1 MLYRFSFCS
10 FLLAISSSLF
20 AQLRPLELS
29 LGAEYERLNG
39 VSGTLSSTGS
49 DTLANLMTLWA
60 EDFNREY
67 PNVIIQIQA
76 AGSSTAPPAL
86 VEQTASLG
94 PMSRKM
100 KDVELQAFESRY
112 GYQPTAI
119 PVAVDAL
126 AVYVHKDNPLAGLT
140 IAELDGIFSSTRRCV
155 QSKPLET
162 WAALGLT
169 RPWAK
174 KKIQMFGRNSVSG
187 TYGFFKQIALC
198 KGDFRNSVSEQPG
211 SGSVVQAISGSLNGV
226 GYSGIGYRTSSV
238 RAVPIALNQNSPY
251 VEANAVNSMS
261 GDYPLARFLWIYINK
276 RPNQELPP
284 LEREFIRFVLS
295 RAGQESV
302 LKDGYIP
309 LPSMVIDSTLDSL
322 DMR

>member
-1 MLYRFSFCS
+1 MLYRFSSCI
-10 FLLAISSSLF
+10 FLLAISTSLF
-20 AQLRPLELS
+20 AQSRPLGLS

-39 VSGTLSSTGS
+39 VSGTLSSAGS

-94 PMSRKM
+94 PMSRRM
-100 KDVELQAFESRY
+100 KEVELQAFESRY

-140 IAELDGIFSSTRRCV
+140 IAQLDGIFSSTRRCG
-155 QSKPLET
+155 QSKALET
-162 WAALGLT
+162 WADLGLP
-169 RPWAK
+169 RPWAQ

-238 RAVPIALNQNSPY
+238 RAVPIALNQNAPY

-261 GDYPLARFLWIYINK
+261 GDYPLARFLWIYINR

-309 LPSMVIDSTLDSL
+309 LPFVVIDSTLDSL
-322 DMR
+322 DIR

>member
-1 MLYRFSFCS
+1 M
-10 FLLAISSSLF
+10 
-20 AQLRPLELS
+20 EMS
-29 LGAEYERLNG
+29 LGTQYQRLNG
-39 VSGTLSSTGS
+39 ISGTLSSAGS

-94 PMSRKM
+94 PMSRSM
-100 KDVELQAFESRY
+100 KDIELQAFESRY
-112 GYQPTAI
+112 GYPPTAI
-119 PVAVDAL
+119 PVALDAL
-126 AVYVHKDNPLAGLT
+126 AVYVHKDNPLLGLT
-140 IAELDGIFSSTRRCV
+140 IAELDAIFSSTRRCG
-155 QSKPLET
+155 QTKGLET
-162 WAALGLT
+162 WADLGLPK
-169 RPWAK
+169 PWGQ

-198 KGDFRNSVSEQPG
+198 NGDFRNSVGEQPG

-238 RAVPIALNQNSPY
+238 RAVPIALDTNSAY
-251 VEANAVNSMS
+251 IEANAVNSMS
-261 GDYPLARFLWIYINK
+261 GDYPLARFLWIYINR
-276 RPNQELPP
+276 RPNQALPP

-295 RAGQESV
+295 RTGQESV

-309 LPSMVIDSTLDSL
+309 LPSVVIDSTLESL
-322 DMR
+322 GIQ

>member
-1 MLYRFSFCS
+1 M
-10 FLLAISSSLF
+10 
-20 AQLRPLELS
+20 EMS
-29 LGAEYERLNG
+29 LGAQYQRLNG
-39 VSGTLSSTGS
+39 ISGTLSSAGS

-86 VEQTASLG
+86 LEQTASLG
-94 PMSRKM
+94 PMSRRM
-100 KDVELQAFESRY
+100 KEIELQAFESRY
-112 GYQPTAI
+112 GYPPTAI
-119 PVAVDAL
+119 PVALDAL
-126 AVYVHKDNPLAGLT
+126 AVYVHKDNPLQGLT
-140 IAELDGIFSSTRRCV
+140 IAELDAIFSSTRRCG
-155 QSKPLET
+155 QTKALET
-162 WAALGLT
+162 WADLGLPE
-169 RPWAK
+169 PWGQQ
-174 KKIQMFGRNSVSG
+174 KIQMFGRNSVSG

-198 KGDFRNSVSEQPG
+198 KGDFRNSVGEQPG

-238 RAVPIALNQNSPY
+238 RAVPIALNKNSPY

-261 GDYPLARFLWIYINK
+261 GDYPLARFLLIYINR

-295 RAGQESV
+295 RTGQESV

-309 LPSMVIDSTLDSL
+309 LPSLVIDSTLESL
-322 DMR
+322 NIQ